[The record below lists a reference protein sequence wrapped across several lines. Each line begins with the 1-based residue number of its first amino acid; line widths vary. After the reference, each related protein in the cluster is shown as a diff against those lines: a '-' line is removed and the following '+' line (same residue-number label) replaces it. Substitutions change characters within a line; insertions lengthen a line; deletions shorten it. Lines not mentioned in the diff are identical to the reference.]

1 MPEVLQPFMMG
12 MQFIPFKKQFDA
24 KGRLVDRV
32 AAEAAA
38 SSSGG
43 GGGGGGGEAAA
54 SMSTS

>member
-32 AAEAAA
+32 AAAAA
-38 SSSGG
+38 
-43 GGGGGGGEAAA
+43 AAA
-54 SMSTS
+54 AAAGRPPPA